1 MRSYAQI
8 STVFVISQTVAPF
21 LSMLFFLF
29 ELNDVL
35 FLKAGFEEFSVV
47 ETYLL
52 DASMVWNAMI
62 LNVNL
67 VKIMEGYVLK
77 IN

>member
-1 MRSYAQI
+1 
-8 STVFVISQTVAPF
+8 
-21 LSMLFFLF
+21 MLFFLF

-35 FLKAGFEEFSVV
+35 FLKAGFEDFSVV

-62 LNVNL
+62 VNVNL
-67 VKIMEGYVLK
+67 VEIMEGYVLK